1 MTYNELIAID
11 KPTVFIVYFGFF
23 LIVAIATMLRGE
35 REFIR
40 KEKEKTAKRD
50 KWVQQWRKEGLL

>member
-1 MTYNELIAID
+1 MTS
-11 KPTVFIVYFGFF
+11 VFIIYFG
-23 LIVAIATMLRGE
+23 LLLMVALVTMLRGE

-50 KWVQQWRKEGLL
+50 KWVQQWRKEGLI